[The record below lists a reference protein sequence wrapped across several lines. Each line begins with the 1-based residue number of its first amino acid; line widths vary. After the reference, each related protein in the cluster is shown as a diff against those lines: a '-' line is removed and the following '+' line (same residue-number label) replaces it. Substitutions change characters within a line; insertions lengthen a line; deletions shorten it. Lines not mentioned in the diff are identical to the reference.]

1 MTFAGT
7 SNETTVAEDAG
18 TVTIGLPNDV
28 TISNDLTVSGNL
40 VVTGNTT
47 QTGSLLSNSNFQ
59 ALSQKTSGNSTD
71 FGFYGKYVE
80 STTTK
85 YAGLFYDASTD
96 NSFRLFADT
105 QTQPSTTVNT
115 SATGYVAAGLVIGAL
130 TTSGITIGSTAVTS
144 TAAELNILD
153 GVTATATELNLLDGA
168 TANTVVNSKA
178 VIYGSSCELKGTL
191 STAAQT
197 NVTSLGTLT
206 TLTVDDITI
215 NGSTISDSADITL
228 DIGGDIILD
237 ADGGNITFKDGGT
250 AIGDFSNSSS
260 DFVITSSVQDKDIIF
275 KGDDNGS
282 AITALTLDMSDSGA
296 AFFNHNVGIGTSAV
310 NTVASENT
318 AVQIGDVSEAKSLL
332 TLAGT
337 TNGAIYFADSDSGA
351 ARYDGFLVYDH
362 GDRALTLG
370 SNGVEKARFTSAGF
384 AIGTTTATATVTVSG
399 NAVGTMITDNDGSF
413 DMTAGNNFKCT
424 PSGNFT
430 LTFTNIISQS
440 GNILLVN
447 SGGHTVSAHSN
458 SKVDANLLATVSTAG
473 TYLLSYF
480 SDGTDVFLTNSA
492 AYT

>member
-1 MTFAGT
+1 MSVVFANNAATTLAAAIT
-7 SNETTVAEDAG
+7 S
-18 TVTIGLPNDV
+18 
-28 TISNDLTVSGNL
+28 
-40 VVTGNTT
+40 
-47 QTGSLLSNSNFQ
+47 
-59 ALSQKTSGNSTD
+59 
-71 FGFYGKYVE
+71 
-80 STTTK
+80 
-85 YAGLFYDASTD
+85 
-96 NSFRLFADT
+96 
-105 QTQPSTTVNT
+105 T
-115 SATGYVAAGLVIGAL
+115 SATTITVTSSSSFPSLSGSEYFYATIDDGSNKEIVKITNVSSETWTVVRAQDGTSARTFANGVDVELRNNAAMLSDIKSFSAFTAAVTG
-130 TTSGITIGSTAVTS
+130 TSGTFDSIVIGSTTITS
-144 TAAELNILD
+144 TAAEI
-153 GVTATATELNLLDGA
+153 NLLDGS

-178 VIYGSSCELKGTL
+178 VIYGSSGELAGTL

-215 NGSTISDSADITL
+215 NGSTISDSGDITL

-250 AIGDFSNSSS
+250 AIGDFVNSSS
-260 DFVITSSVQDKDIIF
+260 DFVIEAKVQDKDILF

-282 AITALTLDMSDSGA
+282 GITALTLDMSDAGA

-399 NAVGTMITDNDGSF
+399 NAVGTMVTDNDGSF

-447 SGGHTVSAHSN
+447 SSGHTVSAHTN

-473 TYLLSYF
+473 TYLISYF
-480 SDGTDVFLTNSA
+480 SDGTNVYLTNSA